1 MNGFAL
7 KFMVLWGWRR
17 VLVAAIAG
25 LVAGLSAPPIYLFP
39 ALFLGMTA
47 LVWILDGVRAS
58 ADNRRQAAWSA
69 LLAGWAFG
77 FGYFAPNLYWVAE
90 AFLVEAEAFAWMIPF
105 VVVLFP
111 LGLGVFFGLA
121 AAAAIVV
128 WSAGAARILA
138 LAVALA
144 LAEWLRGHVLT
155 GFPWISLGYAAGALE
170 GLEQSAAFVGLY
182 GVTLFVVLIAA
193 VPAVLAEP
201 EDAAPGGTV
210 RQAAT
215 VGLAALV
222 TAMVWLG
229 GSFRLPGQPSPSHDE
244 IILRIVQPNIPQVRK
259 WDPRYRRENFATL
272 LQLSDMATSPETEGA
287 KDVTAV
293 IWPESSIP
301 FLIEANP
308 RARTQIADMLPQGVK
323 LLFGALRLAPEH
335 LARGQSTAV
344 RNSMLAFDSEGRTV
358 AEYDKFHLVPFG
370 EYLPLASVL
379 EPLGLRKL
387 VTLPS
392 GFVPGPGPRTL
403 TVPGLPPASILI
415 CYEVIFA
422 GSVTGGGERPGWL
435 LNITN
440 DAWFGRSIGPKQHY
454 AQARMRAIEEG
465 LPVVRAAN
473 TGISAVID
481 PFGRTVKALPLGRQ
495 GVLDS
500 KLPRPI
506 PPTLYARYGDLTFL
520 LMVCLAGLGM
530 IFFRQGRN
538 SSLVS
543 QRNQT

>member
-17 VLVAAIAG
+17 VLVVAIAG

-47 LVWILDGVRAS
+47 LVWILDGVKAAGDSRAKS
-58 ADNRRQAAWSA
+58 IWSA
-69 LLAGWAFG
+69 FIAGWAFG
-77 FGYFAPNLYWVAE
+77 FGFFAPNLYWVAE
-90 AFLVEAEAFAWMIPF
+90 AFLVEANTFAWMIPF

-111 LGLGVFFGLA
+111 LGLGLFFGLA
-121 AAAAIVV
+121 TSVAILRWSGGISRILLLAAAI
-128 WSAGAARILA
+128 AA
-138 LAVALA
+138 
-144 LAEWLRGHVLT
+144 AEWLRGHIFT
-155 GFPWISLGYAAGALE
+155 GFPWITVGYAAGALE
-170 GLEQSAAFVGLY
+170 GLEQAAAFVGLY
-182 GVTLFVVLIAA
+182 GLTLFVVLIAA

-201 EDAAPGGTV
+201 EDAAPTGPAH
-210 RQAAT
+210 QAAIL
-215 VGLAALV
+215 GLTAIV
-222 TAMVWLG
+222 TAAVWFAGVL
-229 GSFRLPGQPSPSHDE
+229 RLPEGPVATHED
-244 IILRIVQPNIPQVRK
+244 IVLRIVQPNIPQIKK
-259 WDPRYRRENFATL
+259 WDPKYRRENFATL
-272 LQLSDMATSPETEGA
+272 LELSDTAVSPEVEGA

-308 RARTQIADMLPQGVK
+308 GARQQIADMLPPNVS
-323 LLFGALRLAPEH
+323 LLFGALRLAP
-335 LARGQSTAV
+335 AQMMRGQRTAV
-344 RNSMLAFDSEGRTV
+344 RNSMLAFDSDGQTV

-392 GFVPGPGPRTL
+392 GFVPGPGPRTVSL
-403 TVPGLPPASILI
+403 PGLPDASVLI
-415 CYEVIFA
+415 CYEVIFPGA
-422 GSVTGGGERPGWL
+422 VTGGGERPGWL

-465 LPVVRAAN
+465 LSVVRAAN

-481 PFGRTVKALPLGRQ
+481 PFGRTVKSLPLGKQ

-500 KLPRPI
+500 KLPQAI
-506 PPTLYARYGDLTFL
+506 APTFYASYGDLAFL
-520 LMVCLAGLGM
+520 LMLSLSVLIALILGA
-530 IFFRQGRN
+530 RHKTRE
-538 SSLVS
+538 VS
-543 QRNQT
+543 R